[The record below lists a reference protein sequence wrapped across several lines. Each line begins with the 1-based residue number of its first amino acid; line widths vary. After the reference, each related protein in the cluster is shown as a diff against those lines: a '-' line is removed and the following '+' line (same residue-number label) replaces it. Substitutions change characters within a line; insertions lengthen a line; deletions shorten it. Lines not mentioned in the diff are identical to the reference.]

1 MPFSDSDRPPDWD
14 CAIQRVSQGDEA
26 AARGMVEALY
36 PQLIRIVR
44 RHLPRAADEEDLMQ
58 DIFMKIFAKLDH
70 FRGEQPF
77 PHWVAR
83 VALNTC
89 IDKLRHQRTRPELR
103 FADLSLEEVNF
114 LEQSLAAEPQSDGP
128 GRDGR
133 EVIDK
138 LLATLN
144 PVEQVALR
152 LLDLEQKS
160 IKEIAELTGWTPSK
174 IKVAALRA
182 RRKLTQSLQRLEG
195 HPA

>member
-114 LEQSLAAEPQSDGP
+114 LEQSLAAEPQSHGP